1 MHDPMRVG
9 KESLMKKTVFLLVAL
24 LLLSAVLMT
33 VSCGKATQTTFKPDG
48 KSEGTLKLGFDAS
61 YPPYGY
67 LDTETKQY
75 AGFDIEYA
83 KLVCNRL
90 NLTLELVPIDWNQK
104 DNELKSGNIDCIWNG
119 FTYEGRE
126 ADYTWSDRY
135 LDNTIVVLV
144 KSDSGIASLKDLAGK
159 TVSVQT
165 GSSGE
170 SALKNNEELVG
181 TFKGGTY
188 LTCPDYTQGFNEL
201 KAGSFEALVIDE
213 AVAKYL
219 VAGKTEYRI
228 LEETVNREQYGVG
241 FRLGNTELRD
251 KINATM
257 KEIAAEGTVLK
268 ELAEKYGIAPEAI
281 LIGN

>member
-1 MHDPMRVG
+1 MAR
-9 KESLMKKTVFLLVAL
+9 SR
-24 LLLSAVLMT
+24 AVPT
-33 VSCGKATQTTFKPDG
+33 
-48 KSEGTLKLGFDAS
+48 
-61 YPPYGY
+61 
-67 LDTETKQY
+67 
-75 AGFDIEYA
+75 
-83 KLVCNRL
+83 
-90 NLTLELVPIDWNQK
+90 
-104 DNELKSGNIDCIWNG
+104 
-119 FTYEGRE
+119 
-126 ADYTWSDRY
+126 
-135 LDNTIVVLV
+135 
-144 KSDSGIASLKDLAGK
+144 
-159 TVSVQT
+159 
-165 GSSGE
+165 
-170 SALKNNEELVG
+170 
-181 TFKGGTY
+181 
-188 LTCPDYTQGFNEL
+188 DYTQGFNEL

>member
-1 MHDPMRVG
+1 
-9 KESLMKKTVFLLVAL
+9 MKKTAFLLAAL

-33 VSCGKATQTTFKPDG
+33 VSCGNATKTTFKPDG
-48 KSEGTLKLGFDAS
+48 KSVGTLKLGFDAS

-67 LDTETKQY
+67 LDTESGQY
-75 AGFDIEYA
+75 AGFDIEFA
-83 KLVCNRL
+83 KLVCNRMGY
-90 NLTLELVPIDWNQK
+90 TLELVPIDWNVK
-104 DNELKSGNIDCIWNG
+104 DKELNTKNIDCIWNG

-126 ADYTWSDRY
+126 ADYAWSDRY

-144 KSDSGIASLKDLAGK
+144 KSDSGINSLADLKDK

-170 SALKNNEELVG
+170 SALQNNEELVG
-181 TFKGGTY
+181 SFKNGKY

-201 KAGSFEALVIDE
+201 KAGAFEALVIDE

-219 VAGKTEYRI
+219 IADKSEYRI
-228 LEETVNREQYGVG
+228 LEEPVNREQYGVG
-241 FRLGNTELRD
+241 FRIEDTELRD
-251 KINATM
+251 KVNATM
-257 KEIAAEGTVLK
+257 KEIAADGNVLK

-281 LIGN
+281 LIGK

>member
-1 MHDPMRVG
+1 
-9 KESLMKKTVFLLVAL
+9 MKKTAFLIAML
-24 LLLSAVLMT
+24 LLIAAALMT
-33 VSCGKATQTTFKPDG
+33 VSCGKTTQTTFKPDG
-48 KSEGTLKLGFDAS
+48 KSTGTLKLGFDAS

-67 LDTETKQY
+67 LDTETQQY

-90 NLTLELVPIDWNQK
+90 GLTLELVPVDWDLK
-104 DNELKSGNIDCIWNG
+104 DKELNSGNIDCIWNG
-119 FTYEGRE
+119 FTYETRE
-126 ADYTWSDRY
+126 DDYTWSDRY

-144 KSDSGIASLKDLAGK
+144 KNDSGITSLADLAGK

-181 TFKGGTY
+181 SFKDGKY
-188 LTCPDYTQGFNEL
+188 LTCPDYTQGFSEL

-219 VAGKTEYRI
+219 IGDGNDYRI

-251 KINATM
+251 KVNNAM
-257 KEIAAEGTVLK
+257 KEIAADGNTLK
-268 ELAEKYGIAPEAI
+268 ALAKKYGIAPEAI
-281 LIGN
+281 LIGK